1 MGRWSSGRDPVIRIS
16 KTLLGDSAAQPERG
30 ITGGGSASPFTTFS
44 GFLTRDERAGVS
56 EHVGETGDD
65 GTEHPREKQ
74 SLCPCVF
81 NGRILPFF
89 WCFSILLL
97 KIITPVVMGLSI
109 LALGGIAIFLPAAL
123 THV

>member
-30 ITGGGSASPFTTFS
+30 ITGGGSASPFTTLT

-65 GTEHPREKQ
+65 GTEQPRENRA
-74 SLCPCVF
+74 SVLAFLMVGFC
-81 NGRILPFF
+81 L
-89 WCFSILLL
+89 FS
-97 KIITPVVMGLSI
+97 GAFQFSC
-109 LALGGIAIFLPAAL
+109 
-123 THV
+123 